1 MEKVFLP
8 GFVINDQRNS
18 KEIERRSPSYIP
30 NFCKHNHAKKKTTL
44 LSFTQ
49 FMKYIVVLG
58 WVFVLHD
65 F

>member
-30 NFCKHNHAKKKTTL
+30 NFCKHNHAKKKNYASFLHTIYEIYSSSWLGIRTT
-44 LSFTQ
+44 
-49 FMKYIVVLG
+49 
-58 WVFVLHD
+58 
-65 F
+65 